1 MKYIEKTLLDNEKV
15 IHWTHPHW
23 IIFVPAFFMLLL
35 ASIIYVY
42 GSQLYFLNSTIFMV
56 RVYECFA
63 ILCLAVGLYSFTKA
77 YIAYESSEYGVTNK
91 RVLMK
96 IGLLDRSSLEIF
108 LDKIEA
114 VHVEQTF
121 TGRIL
126 GYGSIVITGTGGS
139 KDYFLNVPEPLDF
152 RKMIQQEIDNKR

>member
-23 IIFVPAFFMLLL
+23 IIFIPAFITLLI
-35 ASIIYVY
+35 AGIIYAY
-42 GSQLYFLNSTIFMV
+42 GSQIDFLNSTLFMV
-56 RVYECFA
+56 RVYEGLALF
-63 ILCLAVGLYSFTKA
+63 CLVIGLYSFTKA

-96 IGLLDRSSLEIF
+96 VGLLDRSSLEIF

-114 VHVEQTF
+114 VHVDQTF
-121 TGRIL
+121 TGRIF
-126 GYGSIVITGTGGS
+126 GYGSIIITGTGGS

-152 RKMIQQEIDNKR
+152 RKMIQQEIDNKH